1 MEHNTSLVA
10 KVFAYLSYLFSG
22 GLIAGDM
29 MDFLNENYGAVGSC
43 VAIATLFISW
53 YYKRK
58 EIKILE
64 RNLK

>member
-1 MEHNTSLVA
+1 MEHNTSLLS
-10 KVFAYLSYLFSG
+10 KFFAYLSYLFSG

-29 MDFLNENYGAVGSC
+29 MNFLNENYGAVGSC
-43 VAIATLFISW
+43 VAIATLLITW
-53 YYKRK
+53 HYKRK